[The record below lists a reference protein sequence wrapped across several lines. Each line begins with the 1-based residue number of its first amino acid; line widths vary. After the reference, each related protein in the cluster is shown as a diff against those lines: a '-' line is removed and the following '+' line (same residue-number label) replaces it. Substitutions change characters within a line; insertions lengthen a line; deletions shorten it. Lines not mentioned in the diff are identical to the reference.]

1 MNLDRTRAVHDRALL
16 FLLAGWAAFAV
27 ASVWLRPLWPVDET
41 RYASVAWE
49 MWLRGDFLVPHING
63 EPYSHKPPLLFW
75 LIQLGWALFGVN
87 DWWPRLVAPLCA
99 LASVPLLLRLGA
111 LLWPPGCEASET
123 RESREARLLP
133 VWVLFGTLLFA
144 VFITLTMFDL
154 LLMLC
159 TMAAMVGVLT
169 LARGERL
176 AGVLWL
182 GAGIGLGVLAKGP
195 VILLHVLPAA
205 VVAPWWSPGAGEK
218 PGRWYLDLLLGVLL
232 GAALAL
238 AWALPAAVFGGEEYR
253 RAIFWGQTAGRV
265 SDSFAHR
272 APWWHYLPLLPL
284 ILFPWFV
291 WPEFWLGIKAILI
304 KKQDGG
310 TRFLACW
317 LILTLIGFSLV
328 SGKQAKYLVPFLPA
342 FALLAGH
349 ALAKVTAIAQGGTAL
364 ARWWEMLPPAIGF
377 LALPAFLVTLRS
389 RPAAMKLPEWAAEI
403 PLWPIVVLA
412 LAAPVLLLF
421 CRKPTTVQVRVL
433 AFAMLAAVAVLGAGV
448 IPAFVPY
455 SDPGP
460 AARHLA
466 ALQEAKVPL
475 AHLGK
480 YHAQYNFAGRLRTRI
495 EILDPPEVK
504 GWVAAHPAG
513 QVIMS
518 ERMRHVGH
526 DARDDNAGNAA
537 PEYQAP
543 FRGAWVQV
551 WRGAALLV
559 ARPEL
564 R

>member
-1 MNLDRTRAVHDRALL
+1 MKQDRPLL
-16 FLLAGWAAFAV
+16 VLIAGWALFSV
-27 ASVWLRPLWPVDET
+27 ASIWLRPLWPVDET

-49 MWLRGDFLVPHING
+49 MWLRGDFVVPHING

-75 LIQLGWALFGVN
+75 LIQLGWGLFGVN

-99 LASVPLLLRLGA
+99 LAAVPLTLRLGR
-111 LLWPPGCEASET
+111 LLWP
-123 RESREARLLP
+123 ESRAAHLLS

-159 TMAAMVGVLT
+159 TMAAMIGVVT
-169 LARGERL
+169 LARGARL
-176 AGVLWL
+176 AGILWL
-182 GAGIGLGVLAKGP
+182 GAGIGLGVLVKGP

-205 VVAPWWSPGAGEK
+205 VLAPWWAPGIRAN
-218 PGRWYLDLLLGVLL
+218 PGRWYLHLLLGVLL

-238 AWALPAAVFGGEEYR
+238 AWALPAAYLGGEEYR

-265 SDSFAHR
+265 SESFAHR

-291 WPEFWLGIKAILI
+291 WPRFWKGLYEASAGQNQEGTKES
-304 KKQDGG
+304 

-328 SGKQAKYLVPFLPA
+328 SGKQAKYLVPMLPA

-349 ALAKVTAIAQGGTAL
+349 ALAKATAP
-364 ARWWEMLPPAIGF
+364 ARWWDMLPPVIGF
-377 LALPAFLVTLRS
+377 LAFPAVLGYLRT
-389 RPAAMKLPEWAAEI
+389 RPEGMKLPEWVGEI
-403 PLWPIVVLA
+403 PLWPIAVLA
-412 LAAPVLLLF
+412 LAAPALLFF
-421 CRKPTTVQVRVL
+421 CRKPAATQLRAL
-433 AFAMLAAVAVLGAGV
+433 AGATLIAIAVIGAGV

-466 ALQEAKVPL
+466 ALQEANVPL

-480 YHAQYNFAGRLRTRI
+480 YHAQYNFAGRLRAPI
-495 EILDPPEVK
+495 EIVDPPEVK
-504 GWVAAHPAG
+504 DWVAAHPTG
-513 QVIMS
+513 QVITI
-518 ERMRHVGH
+518 ERGRH
-526 DARDDNAGNAA
+526 DAKGTVA

>member
-1 MNLDRTRAVHDRALL
+1 MNNPRLERPLL
-16 FLLAGWAAFAV
+16 ALLAGWAVFSI
-27 ASVWLRPLWPVDET
+27 ASIWLRPLWPVDET

-75 LIQLGWALFGVN
+75 LIQLGWGLFGVN
-87 DWWPRLVAPLCA
+87 DWWPRLVGPLFA
-99 LASVPLLLRLGA
+99 FASVPMLLRLGR
-111 LLWPPGCEASET
+111 LLWPQPDAAGDA
-123 RESREARLLP
+123 ARTLS

-144 VFITLTMFDL
+144 GFVTLTMFDL

-159 TMAAMVGVLT
+159 AIAGMIGILNLVH
-169 LARGERL
+169 ERKTQ
-176 AGVLWL
+176 GILWL

-205 VVAPWWSPGAGEK
+205 LAAPWWAPQLKGRL
-218 PGRWYLDLLLGVLL
+218 GRWYLDLLLGVLL

-238 AWALPAAVFGGEEYR
+238 AWALPAAYSGGEEYR

-265 SDSFAHR
+265 AESFAHR
-272 APWWHYLPLLPL
+272 APWWYYLPLLPL

-291 WPEFWLGIKAILI
+291 FPRFWFGLREI
-304 KKQDGG
+304 KKEQS
-310 TRFLACW
+310 TRFLAAW
-317 LILTLIGFSLV
+317 LLLTVIGFSLV
-328 SGKQAKYLVPFLPA
+328 SGKQAKYLVPLLPA
-342 FALLAGH
+342 FALLAGY
-349 ALAKVTAIAQGGTAL
+349 ALSRVKAL
-364 ARWWEMLPPAIGF
+364 PRWWELLPPMIGF
-377 LALPAFLVTLRS
+377 LALPAFLAYLRM
-389 RPAAMKLPEWAAEI
+389 RPAGMKLPVWVAEI
-403 PLWPIVVLA
+403 PLWPIALAA
-412 LAAPVLLLF
+412 LAAPALLF
-421 CRKPTTVQVRVL
+421 FIRKDTVTQMRAL
-433 AFAMLAAVAVLGAGV
+433 AFGMLAAIAIVGAGV

-466 ALQEAKVPL
+466 ALQARQLPL

-480 YHAQYNFAGRLRTRI
+480 YHAQYNFVGRLRAPI

-504 GWVAAHPAG
+504 GWVAAHAAG
-513 QVIMS
+513 QVITI
-518 ERMRHVGH
+518 ERNRHDEKGG
-526 DARDDNAGNAA
+526 AG

-551 WRGAALLV
+551 WRGAALLE

>member
-1 MNLDRTRAVHDRALL
+1 MNSRNSPRFERPLL
-16 FLLAGWAAFAV
+16 ALLAGWAVFAL
-27 ASVWLRPLWPVDET
+27 ASIWLRPLWPVDET

-75 LIQLGWALFGVN
+75 LIQAGWALFGVN

-99 LASVPLLLRLGA
+99 LAAVPLTLRLGQ
-111 LLWPPGCEASET
+111 LLWPG
-123 RESREARLLP
+123 ARDEHLHA
-133 VWVLFGTLLFA
+133 VWILFGTLLFA
-144 VFITLTMFDL
+144 GFITLTMFDL

-159 TMAAMVGVLT
+159 AMAGMIGVLN
-169 LARGERL
+169 LSDQKRIPGL
-176 AGVLWL
+176 LWL

-205 VVAPWWSPGAGEK
+205 VAAPWWAPATRQK
-218 PGRWYLDLLLGVLL
+218 PGRSYSLYYLDLLLAVLL

-238 AWALPAAVFGGEEYR
+238 AWALPAAYFGGEEYR

-265 SDSFAHR
+265 ADSFAHR
-272 APWWHYLPLLPL
+272 APLWYYLPLLPL

-291 WPEFWLGIKAILI
+291 YPKFWFGLKTTLVNN
-304 KKQDGG
+304 QDPSA
-310 TRFLACW
+310 RFLTAW
-317 LILTLIGFSLV
+317 LVLTLIGFSLV

-342 FALLAGH
+342 FALLAAH
-349 ALAKVTAIAQGGTAL
+349 ALAKATMPI
-364 ARWWEMLPPAIGF
+364 RWWEMLPPALGF
-377 LALPAFLVTLRS
+377 LALPVFLVYLRS
-389 RPAAMKLPEWAAEI
+389 RPAAMKLPEWVGEI
-403 PLWPIVVLA
+403 PLWPIVLLA
-412 LAAPVLLLF
+412 LAAPLLLIYG
-421 CRKPTTVQVRVL
+421 RKSNEVQLRAL
-433 AFAMLAAVAVLGAGV
+433 SFAMLAAVAVVGAGV

-466 ALQEAKVPL
+466 ALQEASVPL

-480 YHAQYNFAGRLRTRI
+480 YHAQYNFVGRLRAPI
-495 EILDPPEVK
+495 EILEATELK
-504 GWVAAHPAG
+504 RWVAAHPSG
-513 QVIMS
+513 QVITV
-518 ERMRHVGH
+518 ERSRH
-526 DARDDNAGNAA
+526 DAAAGAT

-551 WRGAALLV
+551 WRGAALLA
-559 ARPEL
+559 ARPAP

>member
-1 MNLDRTRAVHDRALL
+1 LA
-16 FLLAGWAAFAV
+16 LLAGWAVFAV
-27 ASVWLRPLWPVDET
+27 ASIWLRPLWPVDET

-49 MWLRGDFLVPHING
+49 MWLRGDFLVPYING

-99 LASVPLLLRLGA
+99 LAAVPLTLRLGR
-111 LLWPPGCEASET
+111 LLWPDA
-123 RESREARLLP
+123 RELHLDA
-133 VWVLFGTLLFA
+133 VWILFGTLLFA
-144 VFITLTMFDL
+144 GFITLTMFDL

-159 TMAAMVGVLT
+159 AMAGMIGVLN
-169 LARGERL
+169 LSNQKRIPGL
-176 AGVLWL
+176 LWL

-205 VVAPWWSPGAGEK
+205 VVAPWWSPAVREK
-218 PGRWYLDLLLGVLL
+218 PGRWYLDLLLGTLL

-238 AWALPAAVFGGEEYR
+238 AWALPAAIFGGEEYR

-272 APWWHYLPLLPL
+272 APLWYYLPLLPI

-291 WPEFWLGIKAILI
+291 WPKFWFGIKAIYF
-304 KKQDGG
+304 KNQDHGA
-310 TRFLACW
+310 RFLAAW
-317 LILTLIGFSLV
+317 LLLTLIGFSLV

-349 ALAKVTAIAQGGTAL
+349 ALAQAATFAQGRTAL
-364 ARWWEMLPPAIGF
+364 ARWWEMLPPVIGF
-377 LALPAFLVTLRS
+377 LALPAFLGYLRS
-389 RPAAMKLPEWAAEI
+389 RPEALKLPEWAAEI
-403 PLWPIVVLA
+403 PLWPIAALA
-412 LAAPVLLLF
+412 IAAPVLLCF
-421 CRKPTTVQVRVL
+421 FRNSTTVQVRAL
-433 AFAMLAAVAVLGAGV
+433 AFAMLAAVAVVGAGV

-480 YHAQYNFAGRLRTRI
+480 YHAQYNFAGRLRAPV
-495 EILDPPEVK
+495 EILEPPELK
-504 GWVAAHPAG
+504 AWAAAHPAG
-513 QVIMS
+513 QVITV
-518 ERMRHVGH
+518 ERSRY
-526 DARDDNAGNAA
+526 NEAGNAA

-551 WRGAALLV
+551 WRGTALLV

>member
-1 MNLDRTRAVHDRALL
+1 MKDRTRAVGDPALL
-16 FLLAGWAAFAV
+16 ALLAGWAVFAV
-27 ASVWLRPLWPVDET
+27 ASIWLRPLWPVDET

-49 MWLRGDFLVPHING
+49 MWLRGDFLVPYING
-63 EPYSHKPPLLFW
+63 EPYSQKPPLLFW
-75 LIQLGWALFGVN
+75 LIQLGWSLFGVN

-99 LASVPLLLRLGA
+99 LASIPLLLRLDR
-111 LLWPPGCEASET
+111 LLWPDAT
-123 RESREARLLP
+123 RENEAAHPLS
-133 VWVLFGTLLFA
+133 VWVLFGSLLFA
-144 VFITLTMFDL
+144 GFITLTMFDL

-159 TMAAMVGVLT
+159 AMAAMVGVLT
-169 LARGERL
+169 LAKGERR

-195 VILLHVLPAA
+195 VILLHVLPVA
-205 VVAPWWSPGAGEK
+205 VIAPWWASSLKGRL
-218 PGRWYLDLLLGVLL
+218 GRWYLDLLLGVLL

-238 AWALPAAVFGGEEYR
+238 AWALPAAYFGGEEYR

-265 SDSFAHR
+265 QESFAHR
-272 APWWHYLPLLPL
+272 APWWYYLPLLPL

-291 WPEFWLGIKAILI
+291 WPKVWIGIKTSLI
-304 KKQDGG
+304 GNQDLGA
-310 TRFLACW
+310 RFLAAW
-317 LILTLIGFSLV
+317 LVLTLIGFSLV

-349 ALAKVTAIAQGGTAL
+349 ALAKVTSA
-364 ARWWEMLPPAIGF
+364 ARWWEMLPPMIGF
-377 LALPAFLVTLRS
+377 LALPAFLAYLRT

-403 PLWPIVVLA
+403 PLWPIAVLV
-412 LAAPVLLLF
+412 LAAPVLLFF
-421 CRKPTTVQVRVL
+421 CRKEIVVQVRAL
-433 AFAMLAAVAVLGAGV
+433 AFAMLAAFAVAGAGV

-466 ALQEAKVPL
+466 ALQDGKVPL

-480 YHAQYNFAGRLRTRI
+480 YHAQYNFVGRLRVPI

-504 GWVAAHPAG
+504 AWVAAHPAG
-513 QVIMS
+513 QVLTV
-518 ERMRHVGH
+518 ERTRYGG
-526 DARDDNAGNAA
+526 AGNG

-543 FRGAWVQV
+543 FRGAWLQA
-551 WRGAALLV
+551 WRGEALLV